1 MQQMQTAPRPYSVG
15 PGGGM
20 NGPPPGG
27 MNGPPPGGM
36 NGPPP
41 GGMRP
46 LGPPGPVGPPNARL
60 VTLTRIQLHN

>member
-27 MNGPPPGGM
+27 M
-36 NGPPP
+36 
-41 GGMRP
+41 RP
-46 LGPPGPVGPPNARL
+46 LGPPGQVGPPNAR
-60 VTLTRIQLHN
+60 

>member
-15 PGGGM
+15 PG
-20 NGPPPGG
+20 GG